1 MSAPEATL
9 EAIDAALAEGRVT
22 DPQEAQIQE
31 LALALRAE
39 SPHPSDAFGERLDVR
54 VSAGFPRK
62 RLLGL
67 PSLPP
72 VALLGSAAAAVVAVV
87 VAVSLVGH
95 GSGSARHEAKVAVP
109 TESAAG
115 DRAAASS
122 GVAVQTAP
130 QALPVIPVRQHPR
143 HVERS
148 ASLTLAATRDKL
160 ETVGNEIVAVVD
172 RHRGYVL
179 HSSVT
184 SGSGGGGSFD
194 LRVPVGQLQGT
205 LADLSKLAD
214 VRSRSQNV
222 NDVTSSYNATQDRLA
237 TQQALRQSLLKQLA
251 AATTDSQTRALRS
264 RLRLVSAEIRSLSA
278 RFDNLRQHTS
288 FASIAVSL
296 VPKRAHPVINEGG
309 IAGDFHDSLRSLVD
323 SFGIALRVLGVAI
336 PIGIVAGLGWFGFAV
351 LQRRRRE
358 AALF

>member
-87 VAVSLVGH
+87 VAVSLLGH
-95 GSGSARHEAKVAVP
+95 GNASAPRGAKLAP
-109 TESAAG
+109 ESVAG

-130 QALPVIPVRQHPR
+130 QALPAIPVRQHPR